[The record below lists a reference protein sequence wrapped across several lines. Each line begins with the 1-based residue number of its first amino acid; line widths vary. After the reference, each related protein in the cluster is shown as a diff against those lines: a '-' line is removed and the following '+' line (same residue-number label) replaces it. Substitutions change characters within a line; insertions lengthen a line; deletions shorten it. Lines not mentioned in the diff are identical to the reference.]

1 MPSLRN
7 AVLEADFAKKGFKL
21 PKARKTGTTIAGV
34 VYKVSLDRPTVA
46 VTDLLTVV
54 RPLGLKLPA
63 RTVRVHHENRLL
75 LGNALIKRF
84 YMLNSLYLLI
94 LKFYT

>member
-1 MPSLRN
+1 MPTLRN

-54 RPLGLKLPA
+54 RPLGLKVPA
-63 RTVRVHHENRLL
+63 RTVRVHHENRLFIRECL
-75 LGNALIKRF
+75 DQEVLHV
-84 YMLNSLYLLI
+84 
-94 LKFYT
+94 

>member
-1 MPSLRN
+1 M
-7 AVLEADFAKKGFKL
+7 EADFAKKGFKL

-46 VTDLLTVV
+46 VTDLFTVV

-63 RTVRVHHENRLL
+63 RSASANVRVPHEKPLL
-75 LGNALIKRF
+75 LE
-84 YMLNSLYLLI
+84 ML
-94 LKFYT
+94 